1 MSNKQINILY
11 VFGSGRSDRIK
22 DNEIQTEEFFY
33 GYFHIKK
40 EYKNT
45 DFIEMKNEVKPERF
59 SQSILLF
66 FDKVFRKLTN
76 LPFYMNLICTKENY
90 KKIAKADKIIATN
103 DRLGLSILPMVLFIK
118 FKKKIE
124 LNIIVM
130 GLFSKKKNLITSI
143 FQKVFYGI
151 IFKSVNKFIFLGLG
165 ELNEAKK
172 EFKRYHHKFTFL
184 PFCVDSNFWN
194 NNNKTDESLDTV
206 LFLGND
212 GNREFSKV
220 VEIATKMSHI
230 NFKFVT
236 SHNFKKEELPK
247 NVSYVKANWNENIL
261 SDKDIKN
268 FYIDAKITILP
279 LIDSFQ
285 PSGQSVSL
293 QSMAMGTP
301 VLITKTKGF
310 WDSDNFKNNENIFF
324 VENNEIDSWVESIK
338 LIYDNQEL
346 LDTVAQNGIKLI
358 RDKYNL
364 KFFNNNLERILFLN
378 NK

>member
-22 DNEIQTEEFFY
+22 DSEIQTEEFFY
-33 GYFHIKK
+33 GYFHFKNK
-40 EYKNT
+40 YENT
-45 DFIEMKNEVKPERF
+45 DFIEMKNEVKPEKI
-59 SQSILLF
+59 SQSVLLF
-66 FDKVFRKLTN
+66 IDKVFRKLTN
-76 LPFYMNLICTKENY
+76 LPFYMNLICTKTNY
-90 KKIAKADKIIATN
+90 KKISKADKIIATN

-118 FKKKIE
+118 FKKKVE

-130 GLFSKKKNLITSI
+130 GLFSKKKNFITSI
-143 FQKVFYGI
+143 FQKVLYRI
-151 IFKSVNKFIFLGLG
+151 IFNSVSKFIFLGLG
-165 ELNEAKK
+165 EKNEAKK
-172 EFKRYHHKFTFL
+172 EFEKYQDKFIFL
-184 PFCVDSNFWN
+184 PFCVDSNFWKN
-194 NNNKTDESLDTV
+194 DSKTNESSNTV

-220 VEIATKMSHI
+220 VEIARKMSHI

-236 SHNFKKEELPK
+236 SHNFKMEELPK
-247 NVSYVKANWNENIL
+247 NVSYTKANWNENIL

-310 WDSDNFKNNENIFF
+310 WDSGNFKNNENIFF
-324 VENNEIDSWVESIK
+324 VEDNEIDSWIKSIK

-346 LDTVAQNGIKLI
+346 LNNVAQNGTKLI

-364 KFFNNNLERILFLN
+364 KFFNDNLERILF
-378 NK
+378 